1 MVRIGSSYS
10 IDVPLFIVILRNILP
25 EREDVDS
32 YMIYNVRL
40 RARRRNLEMEA
51 ANIVIDTQNLMA
63 PL

>member
-1 MVRIGSSYS
+1 MVRMGSSYS
-10 IDVPLFIVILRNILP
+10 IDVPLFIIILRNILP

>member
-1 MVRIGSSYS
+1 MVRMGSSYS
-10 IDVPLFIVILRNILP
+10 IDVPLFIVILRKILP

>member
-1 MVRIGSSYS
+1 MGSSYS
-10 IDVPLFIVILRNILP
+10 IDVPLFIVILRKILP

-51 ANIVIDTQNLMA
+51 ANIEIDTQNLTA